1 MFEQSPTIGPGAG
14 TVTQHSAEILVL
26 MGGAFMLGLLL
37 SWLWSRRTALQL
49 RQTTTELVRTKERL
63 IAAERRPLPTARLR
77 ESSSTEHERT
87 LMQLRESRD
96 AEMQARKR
104 LLLLESQ
111 LATLQSPQATAAASA
126 QMEATLPFA
135 GAVDPKP
142 RLKR

>member
-37 SWLWSRRTALQL
+37 SWLWSRRTVFQL
-49 RQTTTELVRTKERL
+49 RQITTELIRTKERL
-63 IAAERRPLPTARLR
+63 VAAERRPLPTARLR
-77 ESSSTEHERT
+77 ETGSTEHERT
-87 LMQLRESRD
+87 LTQLRECRD

-104 LLLLESQ
+104 MVLLEGQ
-111 LATLQSPQATAAASA
+111 IALLQSSQAAATPSVS
-126 QMEATLPFA
+126 MEATLPFA

>member
-1 MFEQSPTIGPGAG
+1 MFEQSPAIGPGAG

-37 SWLWSRRTALQL
+37 SWLWSRRTVFQL
-49 RQTTTELVRTKERL
+49 RQITTELVRTKERL
-63 IAAERRPLPTARLR
+63 VAAERRPLPTARLR
-77 ESSSTEHERT
+77 ESGSTEHERT
-87 LMQLRESRD
+87 LTQLRESRE

-104 LLLLESQ
+104 VVLLEGQ
-111 LATLQSPQATAAASA
+111 IALLQSPQGAATPSA

-135 GAVDPKP
+135 GAVDPRP